1 MNKYYFKLR
10 RTKYDIAKYVCFN
23 TFLLLPITSMV
34 LLLFNDYIYT
44 YVIVLTVNI
53 FLLLYSIFFFSP
65 QRCLVINNDEILIL
79 EKGKGKIVRHR
90 VLWKSI
96 ESVCYISM
104 NNHRFSSEQLY
115 IQGREVKIGIKEPF
129 WSKTIRLNAFSPFS
143 FKEYAVKG
151 KGYHNI
157 ELNNILQNIC
167 KNHRI
172 RYECTTI

>member
-1 MNKYYFKLR
+1 MKKYYFKLR

-23 TFLLLPITSMV
+23 TFLLLPVPSMV
-34 LLLFNDYIYT
+34 LFLFDNSYYT
-44 YVIVLTVNI
+44 YVIVLAVII

-65 QRCLVINNDEILIL
+65 QRSLVINNDEILIL
-79 EKGKGKIVRHR
+79 EKDKGKIVRHR
-90 VLWKSI
+90 FLWKSI
-96 ESVCYISM
+96 GYVCYTSM
-104 NNHRFSSEQLY
+104 NNNRFSSEQIY

-129 WSKTIRLNAFSPFS
+129 WSKTIILNDFSPFS
-143 FKEYAVKG
+143 FKKYAAKG

-157 ELNNILQNIC
+157 ELNNQLQNIC